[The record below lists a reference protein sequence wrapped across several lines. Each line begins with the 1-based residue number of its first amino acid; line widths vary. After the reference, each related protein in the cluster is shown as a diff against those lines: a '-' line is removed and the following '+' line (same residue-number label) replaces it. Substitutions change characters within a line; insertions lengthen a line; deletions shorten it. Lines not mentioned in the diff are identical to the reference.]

1 MRSLTNQPFA
11 DSPSPRNRCR
21 IAGWTDFWESAGL
34 GIKTAALPAAALL
47 SWVFCITQIRVG
59 RAQVPLSAGVR
70 QLPYQVVMV
79 ARILSYDGLLA

>member
-59 RAQVPLSAGVR
+59 RAQVPLSACLAASSRLGCHCS
-70 QLPYQVVMV
+70 
-79 ARILSYDGLLA
+79 ARGA